1 MSGGCLP
8 NIAVR
13 VLCWSRGL
21 DKHHGVRR
29 IPAIGCPTDGPDL
42 NFPLKDKTP
51 TPPNAARARVAF
63 PFLAIL
69 LLLTFSIASEF
80 IFDFHPLYLRSNNKR
95 GRGGIHRSE
104 ARRSGAAIQDSARSS
119 AEVRIAFFSLFFLL
133 GLGVVGFCEGKNPN
147 LMPIFYIYF

>member
-8 NIAVR
+8 NIAVQ

-29 IPAIGCPTDGPDL
+29 IPAVGCPTDGPDL

-63 PFLAIL
+63 PFLANL

-80 IFDFHPLYLRSNNKR
+80 IFDFHPLYLRTVIIRESE
-95 GRGGIHRSE
+95 GEGGSIDRRLGGAEQRSRTAQE
-104 ARRSGAAIQDSARSS
+104 APRRFALHS
-119 AEVRIAFFSLFFLL
+119 FPFFFLL
-133 GLGVVGFCEGKNPN
+133 GLGVVGVLRGEKP
-147 LMPIFYIYF
+147 